1 MMRPGDA
8 ALVGRAEGAKRKTL
22 RQKDRFL
29 TLLWKVKGDTEEAI
43 SAGAENLSGR

>member
-8 ALVGRAEGAKRKTL
+8 VSKGRAEGARQKTL

-29 TLLWKVKGDTEEAI
+29 TQLWKVKGDTEEAI
-43 SAGAENLSGR
+43 NA